1 MDLRARVWEQGRW
14 STCRQLSITSPPAS
28 VLCFIFAFLARG
40 SRSLL
45 QTPWVSA
52 QYTSALM
59 LSPPSFNYIYLVQ
72 TKHLCPLLW
81 GYPSH
86 LIKSEEVGGFFH
98 ILQKE
103 KVRVSL
109 PKTQSQLDRQGMKAR
124 LSDAHPHY
132 PTRFHCYCYAKV
144 MMA

>member
-1 MDLRARVWEQGRW
+1 MDPRARLWEQGRW
-14 STCRQLSITSPPAS
+14 RTCWQLSITSPPAS
-28 VLCFIFAFLARG
+28 VPCFIFALLARG
-40 SRSLL
+40 SCSLL
-45 QTPWVSA
+45 QTPWVGA
-52 QYTSALM
+52 QVHICIHA

-86 LIKSEEVGGFFH
+86 LIKSEEVGGFLH

-109 PKTQSQLDRQGMKAR
+109 PKAQSQLDRQGMKAR
-124 LSDAHPHY
+124 LSDAHPHS
-132 PTRFHCYCYAKV
+132 PTRFHCYC
-144 MMA
+144 